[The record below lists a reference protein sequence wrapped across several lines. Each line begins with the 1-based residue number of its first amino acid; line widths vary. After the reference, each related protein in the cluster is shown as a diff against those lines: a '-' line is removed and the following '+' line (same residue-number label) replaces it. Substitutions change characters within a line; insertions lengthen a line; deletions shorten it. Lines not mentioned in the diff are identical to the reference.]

1 MEDTELMRTVKAI
14 FEDNTNYTFPIHA
27 VNQADSLTALSVD
40 LYTDANRFIYELLQN
55 ADDSAFHDNG
65 VKVWIKIF
73 NDNLVVAHS
82 GKVFD
87 TRDIR
92 GICNI
97 NNGTKKS
104 DLKKTGYKGI
114 GFKSVFG
121 QSDYVVIYSDGEFFR
136 FDKNY
141 DFKWRW
147 EKSKKDW
154 EKDNNRKFEYP
165 WQIIPIYTENTEIS
179 EQIRDYIFK
188 VGAKVATILKINYI
202 QETIDAIRVLT
213 ENSNMF
219 LFLKHITEIIIEDK
233 VITINRNI
241 KNRLILSDDTNS
253 QKEWIIKNIK
263 LNVSNDLR
271 KSLLEERNIP
281 QKLLEANNIDM
292 IFAAQIDKNRIVE
305 LNKEDRLLYSYLPTG
320 ETQYAIPVLVNT
332 SFLVSANRESIHKDS
347 KWNKWLFESISYE
360 IFKWISELIQTKISF
375 EAYKLIPK
383 KTAHSDSLA
392 NSFNNG
398 IDKAKEEIKFI
409 LSRKNTMIKIG
420 EALIDFTH
428 LSEKSSIDEE
438 SIKNFVAEQ
447 NGNKGDLFYVEKCGF
462 WSELKKIGVSSF
474 EWKSFKEFIDSEKF
488 KDTHSIQRNID
499 LIKFLKECCESEK
512 VKDVTKEYL
521 CNLPFIWD
529 HKSKFNYPKQVCF
542 PVGDDE
548 EWNNLE
554 SELSFVHKDILNWLL
569 RDLATKNWLESLGV
583 KEKTDITY
591 ISQTIIPR
599 VREYI
604 NSENAITAIQKLYS
618 LYKKG
623 DLKGD
628 LLKELSEIK
637 LLTTKNSLLQASKCY
652 LSNFYKPRLEIEGVL
667 DEDMFV
673 SECYCQNNL
682 EKDEW
687 KLFFKIL
694 GVSEGTSP
702 LVYEGKNDKLSSMNS
717 EIDDNYFDEIFLK
730 TPLPYPGF
738 SVNSIGNIVSIKHIH
753 YIENNY
759 HLALKFWKD
768 YIDNFNSKNIKS
780 TARGYWG
787 YSGLDGQ
794 NIGVE
799 VENYIPWFIRKIA
812 CIPTLSQKLYVS
824 SKVFLNINEISAIAD
839 KYLPVFNGPELS
851 QDWKAFFNFKT
862 QLELEDYLRVLE
874 RISLDVEENGEVKE
888 ENNKRIQSIYSF
900 LLDSCLNWSNDDT
913 KLVSLWSKNN
923 LLLSS
928 KGTFIK
934 CEELHYFIDGNESI
948 FQDQYNFIR
957 LNAKNKA
964 HSNLRTMLNYFKVK
978 ILSQN
983 QFNLKHDD
991 LEKCDKL
998 TSKLKNIAP
1007 YLKLW
1012 IRHDDKDN
1020 NASWELVQKKV
1031 SDLEA
1036 NQSKELKI
1044 TYDELDFVKSVNI
1057 HFDGN
1062 TLYVTKP
1069 WYSNSV
1075 LLKLSEI
1082 LCVYLGLEGSNNK
1095 LDFLLRSEINEIQDY
1110 FLQEG
1115 IEIPLECNIDKSDK
1129 EISQYYDAPNNDKNN
1144 DFFEAS
1150 ENDPQ
1155 KREYIKSL
1163 IPRSV
1168 ENVLNHLR
1176 TLPEYDCTYAD
1187 VISESVI
1194 DGITKNG
1201 NDIKVVARPSDNDK
1215 IRLYYDSEFDVLE
1228 YVDSELWYE
1237 DGITPPKQFTLGQ
1250 LLKMKEINKIPIK
1263 QMNIENIEFNNP
1275 KPALF
1280 TVRYLS

>member
-1 MEDTELMRTVKAI
+1 
-14 FEDNTNYTFPIHA
+14 
-27 VNQADSLTALSVD
+27 
-40 LYTDANRFIYELLQN
+40 
-55 ADDSAFHDNG
+55 
-65 VKVWIKIF
+65 
-73 NDNLVVAHS
+73 
-82 GKVFD
+82 
-87 TRDIR
+87 
-92 GICNI
+92 
-97 NNGTKKS
+97 
-104 DLKKTGYKGI
+104 
-114 GFKSVFG
+114 
-121 QSDYVVIYSDGEFFR
+121 
-136 FDKNY
+136 
-141 DFKWRW
+141 
-147 EKSKKDW
+147 
-154 EKDNNRKFEYP
+154 
-165 WQIIPIYTENTEIS
+165 
-179 EQIRDYIFK
+179 
-188 VGAKVATILKINYI
+188 
-202 QETIDAIRVLT
+202 
-213 ENSNMF
+213 MF